1 MHLFEVGRSKATK
14 SGKVDYY
21 ILILD
26 YTTYCFSFCL
36 KTLIKVKTVLHKKKT
51 KKLCEAC

>member
-26 YTTYCFSFCL
+26 YTTYCFIFCL
-36 KTLIKVKTVLHKKKT
+36 KTLIKVKTVLQKKNKKKYV
-51 KKLCEAC
+51 K